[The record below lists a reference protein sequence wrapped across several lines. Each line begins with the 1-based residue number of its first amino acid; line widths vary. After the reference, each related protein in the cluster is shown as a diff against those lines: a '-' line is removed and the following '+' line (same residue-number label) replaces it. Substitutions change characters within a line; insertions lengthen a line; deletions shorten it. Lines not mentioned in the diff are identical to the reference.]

1 MLTAAG
7 SQGAQEKLVHAN
19 MPLARR
25 LAHKYRHSNEPIED
39 LEQAAYLALV
49 RCAQR
54 YDPESGPFA
63 AYAVPSIL
71 GELKRYFRDFGWR
84 MRVPRSAKENHLRIR
99 EETERFSSAHGRNPS
114 VRELVELTG
123 LELEQVVEA
132 LDAAHAYAPEA
143 LEAPTAGGEEAQ
155 TLGERLGET
164 DSGFELVE
172 LAASVA
178 PAFNR
183 LPRRE
188 RQILRLRF
196 VDDLTQR
203 EIAQHVGCS
212 QMHVSRLLRAAL
224 EKLRTE
230 VGDEQA
236 ETVSHL
242 AAVA

>member
-1 MLTAAG
+1 
-7 SQGAQEKLVHAN
+7 

-54 YDPESGPFA
+54 YKPESGSFT

-84 MRVPRSAKENHLRIR
+84 LRVPRSAKENHLRIR
-99 EETERFSSAHGRNPS
+99 KETDSFSSVHGRNPS

-123 LELEQVVEA
+123 LDFDLVVEA
-132 LDAAHAYAPEA
+132 LDATHAYSPEA
-143 LEAPTAGGEEAQ
+143 LEAPAGADEEAQ

-164 DSGFELVE
+164 DPGFELVE

-183 LPRRE
+183 LPQRE

-203 EIAQHVGCS
+203 EIAGRVGCS

-230 VGDEQA
+230 VGEEQA

-242 AAVA
+242 AAAA

>member
-1 MLTAAG
+1 MLAPVGEETREG
-7 SQGAQEKLVHAN
+7 LIHDH

-25 LAHKYRHSNEPIED
+25 LAHKYRNSTESMED

-49 RCAQR
+49 RCANR
-54 YDPESGPFA
+54 YDPESGPFV

-71 GELKRYFRDFGWR
+71 GELKRYFRDFGWS

-99 EETERFSSAHGRNPS
+99 EETERFASEHGRAPS
-114 VRELVELTG
+114 VNELVELSG
-123 LELEQVVEA
+123 LEFEQVVEA
-132 LDAAHAYAPEA
+132 LEAAHAYSPEA
-143 LEAPTAGGEEAQ
+143 LDAPASASEDSSTIA
-155 TLGERLGET
+155 ERLGQE
-164 DSGFELVE
+164 DPGFELVE

-188 RQILRLRF
+188 RQILKLRF
-196 VDDLTQR
+196 VEDLTQR
-203 EIAQHVGCS
+203 EIAQRVGCS

-224 EKLRTE
+224 EKLRE
-230 VGDEQA
+230 EASVEHQP
-236 ETVSHL
+236 TVRLL